1 MSLGENRNYNLP
13 SDEMTV
19 AESMDITANGLFEEH
34 DKFLV
39 GVFYE
44 DRYIEMLH
52 MFSNTRNIGKKD
64 YHVVYDAYNSN
75 GKKYKTGIVLANAKV
90 KRDQYDEL
98 FYPRENTLRH
108 YSLERIEDDH
118 NEEVSN
124 NAQKPQK
131 TPENEFLAMM
141 GRLLLNDS
149 RAVRREDLYQLSSI
163 GPKPLL
169 AGKLIDDTYEDHYND
184 LIHTYCDDMLEIQQS
199 EPVKLRGYGN
209 FHQIKNL
216 TRDIL

>member
-1 MSLGENRNYNLP
+1 MSSQEDSNFYLP
-13 SDEMTV
+13 SDDMTV
-19 AESMDITANGLFEEH
+19 AKSMEITADGLFEEH
-34 DKFLV
+34 SKYLV

-52 MFSNTRNIGKKD
+52 LFSNSRNIGKKD

-75 GKKYKTGIVLANAKV
+75 GKKYKTGIVISNPKV
-90 KRDQYDEL
+90 KRDDYNEL
-98 FYPRENTLRH
+98 YYPREKTLRH
-108 YSLERIEDDH
+108 YSLERITND
-118 NEEVSN
+118 EEYYYTYDK
-124 NAQKPQK
+124 AAK

-141 GRLLLNDS
+141 GKLLLEDCN
-149 RAVRREDLYQLSSI
+149 AVRREDLYCNSAV

-169 AGKLIDDTYEDHYND
+169 AGKLIDNGYEDKYND
-184 LIHTYCDDMLEIQQS
+184 LIHDYCDDMLEVQQS
-199 EPVKLRGYGN
+199 EPIRLKGYGN